1 MKYVKIYMVTILA
14 ILFFVGCAD
23 NPYVAQ
29 GTADKFASN
38 SNKYQFRTY
47 KNYLTLAYLAGTDTS
62 TPTLDVVLS
71 LGKDVECIKN
81 VNLSL
86 YMPSLWGTQYPF
98 QSSVTWYGI
107 HKGHNLIVL
116 ADGQRLVFPVRS
128 SSKRNSI
135 NNGYDAI
142 HKTYTTY
149 YMEDVI
155 YGATLEQIGKIAKA
169 KVVELRIENNSIKY
183 DLGKDTINK
192 NFVKHIR
199 RFYNEQILTRKV
211 CR

>member
-1 MKYVKIYMVTILA
+1 MKKIKISMVAILA
-14 ILFFVGCAD
+14 IFFFVGCAE
-23 NPYVAQ
+23 NPYVAH

-47 KNYLTLAYLAGTDTS
+47 QNYLTLAYLAGGIG

-71 LGKDVECIKN
+71 LGNDVACIKN
-81 VNLSL
+81 VSWKL
-86 YMPSLWGTQYPF
+86 YMPSLWGTKYPF
-98 QSSVTWYGI
+98 QSRVTWYGI

-116 ADGQRLVFPVRS
+116 ADGQRIVFPVRY
-128 SSKRNSI
+128 SSKRNPI

-149 YMEDVI
+149 YIEDVV
-155 YGATLEQIGKIAKA
+155 YNATLEQIKKIAQA
-169 KVVELRIENNSIKY
+169 KVVELRIENNSINY

-192 NFVKHIR
+192 NFAKHIR